1 VTWAGPPEQHS
12 CNESKKKLAVFVS
25 GGGSNFKAIHT
36 AILKGHINADVVVSQ
51 SCRLKGRSI
60 ALTWLFNIAAA
71 ALSIITLLLTG
82 LSRSTDSAGAAC
94 QFQAAFAQCA
104 TYSHVWIACLVLS

>member
-25 GGGSNFKAIHT
+25 GGGSNFKAIHA

-51 SCRLKGRSI
+51 SCRFKGSI
-60 ALTWLFNIAAA
+60 LRTWMFKRAAA
-71 ALSIITLLLTG
+71 VLSKTTVLRTG
-82 LSRSTDSAGAAC
+82 LSTVADDAGAAC
-94 QFQAAFAQCA
+94 QSEQLFSSA
-104 TYSHVWIACLVLS
+104 